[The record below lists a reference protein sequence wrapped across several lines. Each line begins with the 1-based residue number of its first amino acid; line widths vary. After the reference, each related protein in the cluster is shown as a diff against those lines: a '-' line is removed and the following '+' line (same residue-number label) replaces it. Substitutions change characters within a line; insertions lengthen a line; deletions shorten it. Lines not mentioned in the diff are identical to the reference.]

1 LVPIFKLGSICGEK
15 SKHHQLKE
23 RSISLR
29 RETMNLSH
37 PKTFLLVLGDTKE
50 TQERDKSTSV
60 SAENQASRA
69 LY

>member
-1 LVPIFKLGSICGEK
+1 
-15 SKHHQLKE
+15 
-23 RSISLR
+23 
-29 RETMNLSH
+29 MNLSH